1 MVTATHYS
9 MTLPLS
15 FYGLHGGK
23 PKPRAGTNSSE
34 PNDFGF
40 HAPHASQQQ
49 VLDEAARYNVL
60 DCGRRY
66 GKTDMLETLVAE
78 TALQGQPAAYLTPIY
93 PMAEEVYNTL
103 SYKLDRVITRRVQ
116 GHRLELSTGGV
127 IDIWSMDGGAD
138 RMRGRR
144 YRRVC
149 LDEVAMRADLLAI
162 WERVVRPTLIDF
174 EGDAWFA
181 STPRRGGGFE
191 ELFKRGKTDP
201 EWRSWQ
207 LPTHLNPHIP
217 PAELVKAKEEMSEQ
231 AYRVEILAEFD
242 AADSDLVYELNRA
255 VTLRSAPEPWEA
267 TRWKVAGID
276 PGGGDPTAIVT
287 LGVSRDQQRIHQYH
301 EFYRKGDV
309 TIEHLAEFLTRYGP
323 FDIVAVG
330 ETGGNVI
337 TNSLYRLGY
346 NAQKADMRRGEGIE
360 HVRWLLGNGRLT
372 IEPSLNHSIAEFGHY
387 RWAKKRDGAT
397 GEEFATSTPD
407 WMHADLMDARR
418 YAAMAIWNGVP
429 NTSAVR
435 PRMNLG
441 TPQRRVGV
449 R

>member
-1 MVTATHYS
+1 
-9 MTLPLS
+9 
-15 FYGLHGGK
+15 
-23 PKPRAGTNSSE
+23 
-34 PNDFGF
+34 
-40 HAPHASQQQ
+40 
-49 VLDEAARYNVL
+49 
-60 DCGRRY
+60 
-66 GKTDMLETLVAE
+66 MLETLVAE
-78 TALQGQPAAYLTPIY
+78 TALKGQPAAYLTPIY
-93 PMAEEVYNTL
+93 PMAEEVYNAL
-103 SYKLDRVITRRVQ
+103 SFKLDRVISRRVQ
-116 GHRLELSTGGV
+116 GHRLELTTGGV

-144 YRRVC
+144 YKRVC
-149 LDEVAMRADLLAI
+149 LDEVAMRPDLLAI

-174 EGDAWFA
+174 VGDAWFA

-191 ELFKRGKTDP
+191 ELFRKGMGNDP
-201 EWRSWQ
+201 EWRAWQ
-207 LPTHLNPHIP
+207 LPTHLNPHV
-217 PAELVKAKEEMSEQ
+217 PAEELERAKAEMSDQ

-267 TRWKVAGID
+267 TKWKVAGID

-287 LGVSRDQQRIHQYH
+287 LGVSRDEQRVHQYH

-309 TIEHLAEFLTRYGP
+309 TIEHLAEFLTKHGP
-323 FDIVAVG
+323 FHIVAVG

-337 TNSLYRLGY
+337 TNSLVRLGY
-346 NAQKADMRRGEGIE
+346 PAVKADMRRGEGIE

-372 IEPSLNHSIAEFGHY
+372 IEPSLSNSITEFAHY
-387 RWAKKRDGAT
+387 RWARKRDGAT

-429 NTSAVR
+429 GRSKPVPIQTTTR
-435 PRMNLG
+435 RG
-441 TPQRRVGV
+441 RVGI